1 MISAVDSTLGC
12 QFITLPHDAM
22 TWCIIVLISLIFFF
36 KYFPRQSPLPSYKN
50 IAQLMV
56 GAAGAVSNNEKL
68 AYQLQAVEL
77 EISLVSRI
85 VSSYTD
91 LPFIQ
96 ILWTIQIL

>member
-1 MISAVDSTLGC
+1 
-12 QFITLPHDAM
+12 
-22 TWCIIVLISLIFFF
+22 
-36 KYFPRQSPLPSYKN
+36 
-50 IAQLMV
+50 MV